1 MTIEERLKQIIG
13 EQTFAVVALQT
24 RVEELTAEN
33 AILRGEPASGGM
45 PSPKP
50 VKR

>member
-24 RVEELTAEN
+24 RIEELTAEN
-33 AILRGEPASGGM
+33 AKLKGEPADGM
-45 PSPKP
+45 PPPKP